1 MSHAVIHAEKLS
13 KKFVVA
19 SGGEA
24 RYRTIQ
30 ESIGRAITSPV
41 RNLKRLRGSVSE
53 ADTFWALNDVSF
65 DILDGE
71 VTGIIGPNGAG
82 KSTLL
87 KILSRITE
95 PTRGRVRIKG
105 RVASLLEVG
114 TGFHGELTGRENIFL
129 NGAILGMRRQ
139 ETQRKF
145 DEIVEFAG
153 VERFVDTP
161 VKRYSSGMYL
171 RLAFAVAAH
180 LDPEILIVDEVLAVG
195 DMEFQRKSMGRMRE
209 VSKGGRTVL
218 LVSHNMVAIESLC
231 SHCVLLDK
239 GRMVQYGDVQSVVRE
254 YRRRIQTEMDTAS
267 SFETMDAKRKHK
279 VFHGATL
286 LDLENGDTQSISLG
300 HDLRIRI
307 EVDVPDLPGD
317 QEFVIR
323 IDDQYSNRLMTLRNP
338 LTRGALPRISGP
350 ATLECRVSH
359 FPLNPGDYW
368 IGFGF
373 YSGEEQID
381 SIARG
386 LNLQVL
392 DGDAFGQGR
401 GKSRGLCVAPT
412 DWRVVRKSSN

>member
-1 MSHAVIHAEKLS
+1 MSHAVIQAHNLS
-13 KKFVVA
+13 KKYVIA
-19 SGGEA
+19 SGGERA
-24 RYRTIQ
+24 RYRTLQ
-30 ESIGRAITSPV
+30 DSIGRAIKSPI
-41 RNLKRLRGSVSE
+41 RNLQRLRGNVSE

-129 NGAILGMRRQ
+129 NGAILGMKRL
-139 ETQRKF
+139 ETARKF
-145 DEIVEFAG
+145 DEIVQFAG

-239 GRMVQYGDVQSVVRE
+239 GQLVQYGDVQSVIRE
-254 YRRRIQTEMDTAS
+254 YRRRIQTDIDSAS
-267 SFETMDAKRKHK
+267 SFDTMDAKRKYK
-279 VFHGATL
+279 VFHGAAI

-307 EVDVPDLPGD
+307 DVDVPDLPGD
-317 QEFVIR
+317 QEFVVR
-323 IDDQYSNRLMTLRNP
+323 VDDAYSNRIMTLKNP
-338 LTRGALPRISGP
+338 LTRGALPRITGP
-350 ATLECRVSH
+350 ATLECRISH

-373 YSGEEQID
+373 YAGEDQID
-381 SIARG
+381 SVGRG
-386 LNLQVL
+386 LGLQVL

-412 DWRVVRKSSN
+412 DWRVVRKVS